1 MRRRLI
7 KQEGTE
13 ASERI
18 TRTTQETPR
27 YQKSPTKRRGKTRQG
42 LILHQLQPTFIIII
56 IIILLEKC
64 DYLVLTVNDSN
75 VKLNGYG

>member
-13 ASERI
+13 ASERV

-27 YQKSPTKRRGKTRQG
+27 DQKSPTKRRGRTWQG

-56 IIILLEKC
+56 ILFEEC
-64 DYLVLTVNDSN
+64 DYLMSSVNYSN
-75 VKLNGYG
+75 VELNGYG